1 MRKTPLEKKGFGKD
15 DSEAFAFS
23 RHGFIR
29 PASIFPPSASQRKV
43 TTASTKN
50 RTANA
55 NRIRIGRTIPDAS
68 PSSEGRNASTKRE
81 KGKNRLSSCNQRG
94 DPSSESTV

>member
-29 PASIFPPSASQRKV
+29 PASIFPPPSASQRKV

-68 PSSEGRNASTKRE
+68 PSSEWRKASTKWE

-94 DPSSESTV
+94 DPSSE